1 MKLPRNEQETIF
13 TYNIE
18 DGWYISTDVGK
29 HIRKYL
35 PLVLNPITRE
45 ENGEIIYLE
54 GKINGNVSARAKKVM
69 SEEQRQAAA
78 ERLRN
83 ARNKNQEEA
92 E

>member
-18 DGWYISTDVGK
+18 DGWNISTDVGK

-35 PLVLNPITRE
+35 PLVLSPITRE

-54 GKINGNVSARAKKVM
+54 GKINGSVSARAKKVM

-78 ERLRN
+78 ERLRK
-83 ARNKNQEEA
+83 ARNKN
-92 E
+92 

>member
-18 DGWYISTDVGK
+18 DGWHISTDVGK

-35 PLVLNPITRE
+35 PLVLSPITRE

-78 ERLRN
+78 DRLRK

>member
-1 MKLPRNEQETIF
+1 MKLPRSEQETIF

-18 DGWYISTDVGK
+18 DGWHISTDVGK

-35 PLVLNPITRE
+35 PLVLDPIKRE

-54 GKINGNVSARAKKVM
+54 GKINGNVTARAKREM
-69 SEEQRQAAA
+69 SDAQKEAVVEHFRKAKEQ
-78 ERLRN
+78 
-83 ARNKNQEEA
+83 KTEEA